1 MPCQDALPCACET
14 VLESNLCV
22 TLPTTFPT
30 QIPRKVLT
38 VSRMV
43 DAAKEAPRFPR
54 PAVPEEYGVMCQ
66 ATGLESE
73 RLRHVPV
80 FHRPLWY
87 AYQHPAGARGAVLAG
102 RPQPAAIP
110 KCWL

>member
-1 MPCQDALPCACET
+1 MPRHDELPCAFEA
-14 VLESNLCV
+14 VLDSNFFV

-30 QIPRKVLT
+30 QMSRKVLT

-66 ATGLESE
+66 ATGLESA

-102 RPQPAAIP
+102 RPRP
-110 KCWL
+110 